1 MAQLSCQF
9 VRPDKLIYNGYVA
22 SLILATQDGE
32 LGVWPGHASAIVSL
46 GDGVVRLHHLEDDG
60 GETDKV
66 VVSGGY
72 AEINPNGVIILA
84 SHARLVDDIE
94 RDVVLETRQEAFDKL
109 NEIDEKD
116 NRRAYYQKKVAWCN
130 MLLREEQH
138 AREEEGVR

>member
-1 MAQLSCQF
+1 M
-9 VRPDKLIYNGYVA
+9 
-22 SLILATQDGE
+22 
-32 LGVWPGHASAIVSL
+32 WPGHASAIVSL
-46 GDGVVRLHHLEDDG
+46 GDGIVRLHHLEDDG

-130 MLLREEQH
+130 MLLREEQR